1 MTRTEGSPDEF
12 GSPYR
17 LLAGAVVPRPIAWT
31 ATRSAEGRD
40 NLAPYSFFNVVSA
53 DPPVVM
59 LAPFGTDDRKDTAR
73 NAIETEE
80 LVIHVVTRN
89 LAEAMNATSAT
100 LPFGEDE
107 FEHAGLEKAE
117 STRVDVP
124 RVASARVAFECT
136 LYDATEIGSA
146 TALFAEVVHAHVDDE
161 LLDDGKLDVRRLDAV
176 GRLAG
181 SYYAST
187 DDRFSMERPP

>member
-1 MTRTEGSPDEF
+1 MTRIEGPPEEF
-12 GSPYR
+12 GSAYR

-31 ATRSAEGRD
+31 ATQSADGRD

-53 DPPVVM
+53 DPPILM
-59 LAPFGTDDRKDTAR
+59 IAPSGTDDRKDTAR
-73 NAIETEE
+73 NAVETEE
-80 LVIHVVTRN
+80 LVVHIVTRD

-100 LPFGEDE
+100 LPADEDE
-107 FEHAGLEKAE
+107 FERAGLEKVE
-117 STRVDVP
+117 SARVDAP
-124 RVASARVAFECT
+124 RVAAARVAFECT

-146 TALFAEVVHAHVDDE
+146 TALFAEVIHAHVDDE
-161 LLDDGKLDVRRLDAV
+161 LLVDGTLDVTRLDAV
-176 GRLAG
+176 GRLSG